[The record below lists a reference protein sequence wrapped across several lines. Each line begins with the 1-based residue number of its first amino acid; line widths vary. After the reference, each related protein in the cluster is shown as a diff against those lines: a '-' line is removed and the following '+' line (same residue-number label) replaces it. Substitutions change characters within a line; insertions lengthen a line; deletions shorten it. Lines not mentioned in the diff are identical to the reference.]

1 MTLDDAAIERLV
13 KQSRDGDAQ
22 AFGHLFDY
30 YSEPVYRYIA
40 SRVRR
45 PSDAEDLTQTVFVK
59 ALEALPRYES
69 RGVPFGGWLFRLARN
84 AVIDFVRTNR
94 QHADIADA
102 VEHSDNGTSP
112 DEIVATRQWIE
123 AIRSALATLTDDQ
136 RDAIALRFFA
146 GLSARE
152 TAEAMGRQEGTVR
165 GLQFRAIAALR
176 RQLLIEAEGDVTT
189 VATAFG
195 RPTP

>member
-1 MTLDDAAIERLV
+1 MTLDDAAIERFV
-13 KQSRDGDAQ
+13 QQSREGDAQ
-22 AFGHLFDY
+22 AFGHLFDH

-84 AVIDFVRTNR
+84 AVIDFIRTNR
-94 QHADIADA
+94 QHAEIDAA
-102 VEHSDNGTSP
+102 VEHSDNGKSP

-123 AIRSALATLTDDQ
+123 AIRNALGTLTDDQ

-152 TAEAMGRQEGTVR
+152 AAEAMGRQEGTVR

-176 RQLLIEAEGDVTT
+176 RQLLIDAEGDVTAA
-189 VATAFG
+189 ATAFG

>member
-1 MTLDDAAIERLV
+1 
-13 KQSRDGDAQ
+13 
-22 AFGHLFDY
+22 
-30 YSEPVYRYIA
+30 
-40 SRVRR
+40 
-45 PSDAEDLTQTVFVK
+45 
-59 ALEALPRYES
+59 
-69 RGVPFGGWLFRLARN
+69 
-84 AVIDFVRTNR
+84 TNR
-94 QHADIADA
+94 QHAEINEA
-102 VEHSDNGTSP
+102 VEHAGNGLGP
-112 DEIVATRQWIE
+112 DQVAETRQWIE
-123 AIRSALATLTDDQ
+123 AVRTALATLTEDQ

-152 TAEAMGRQEGTVR
+152 TAEAMGRQEGTIR

>member
-1 MTLDDAAIERLV
+1 M
-13 KQSRDGDAQ
+13 
-22 AFGHLFDY
+22 
-30 YSEPVYRYIA
+30 
-40 SRVRR
+40 RVG
-45 PSDAEDLTQTVFVK
+45 
-59 ALEALPRYES
+59 S
-69 RGVPFGGWLFRLARN
+69 RGDSTPTHRTKPGHNRLGGVRLGRRLPESARVDLKRG
-84 AVIDFVRTNR
+84 AALDER
-94 QHADIADA
+94 
-102 VEHSDNGTSP
+102 SDNGTSP

-123 AIRSALATLTDDQ
+123 AIRGALATLTDDQ